1 MPYTYIAHTN
11 IKMLRMDQVKH
22 NKKIAPINKALTK
35 LSIDRFADIG
45 MNDLGATLQ
54 EGDFY
59 NKSPIHN
66 GKRSTRPRSTHRLS
80 LPKRN
85 KLKRIKKWPM
95 QDLHGLHT
103 CRLLPMVCGSL
114 CIYHLGMELQYISV
128 MENFFYSAQT

>member
-1 MPYTYIAHTN
+1 
-11 IKMLRMDQVKH
+11 MLRVDQVKH

-85 KLKRIKKWPM
+85 KLKKNKKM
-95 QDLHGLHT
+95 ANA
-103 CRLLPMVCGSL
+103 RLAWTAHMP
-114 CIYHLGMELQYISV
+114 ITPDGMWITLYLSPGYGTPVHID
-128 MENFFYSAQT
+128 YG